1 MHSIVCSP
9 CGGAIAAK
17 RMMAPPGEH
26 PVRGAFRATR
36 PARSAFHFFSVALR
50 GPRPSYRGRNA
61 HYCVPPAQIPASGI
75 PAPGSHLGCLTAKRW
90 FGQG

>member
-1 MHSIVCSP
+1 MRFAR
-9 CGGAIAAK
+9 CGCCCLEPEPRPKAAS
-17 RMMAPPGEH
+17 RI
-26 PVRGAFRATR
+26 
-36 PARSAFHFFSVALR
+36 FSVELCVT
-50 GPRPSYRGRNA
+50 SVFYRGRNA

>member
-1 MHSIVCSP
+1 MRPS
-9 CGGAIAAK
+9 AAV
-17 RMMAPPGEH
+17 PVPGSSNH
-26 PVRGAFRATR
+26 
-36 PARSAFHFFSVALR
+36 AREAHKIFSVELCVT
-50 GPRPSYRGRNA
+50 SVFYRGRNA